1 MGELHAGFGW
11 VWGCIIGL
19 GIIGKGLKRRESTLA
34 GFEEKGLGNCL
45 VKFLQL
51 LSHKSKTEQKGVLY

>member
-11 VWGCIIGL
+11 VWG

-34 GFEEKGLGNCL
+34 GFEEKGLGNC
-45 VKFLQL
+45 
-51 LSHKSKTEQKGVLY
+51 

>member
-1 MGELHAGFGW
+1 MGLGG
-11 VWGCIIGL
+11 IIGL

-51 LSHKSKTEQKGVLY
+51 LSHKSKTKQKGVLY